1 MELWAS
7 PSSYTAVLRRDAT
20 DERRQGESLLAG
32 RVTAPRDDDDKGEEN
47 ERECE
52 EDSFEKTFAS
62 GTMILTPFLVSDE
75 ENRRRRRSVADFDFV
90 FVAADSDLPGEVQE
104 EEALLAHGAPGDADA
119 DADAPESV
127 VVRRV
132 TFAVPSRTGTGKL
145 EGVAVAVR
153 VVVRVRRVPSGRKRH
168 DDNDEALPSVPR
180 REE

>member
-20 DERRQGESLLAG
+20 DERRRQGESLLAG
-32 RVTAPRDDDDKGEEN
+32 RVAAPRNDDDKGEEN

-52 EDSFEKTFAS
+52 EDSFEKTLAS
-62 GTMILTPFLVSDE
+62 GTILTHFLVSDSE
-75 ENRRRRRSVADFDFV
+75 KRRRRRSVADFDFV

-104 EEALLAHGAPGDADA
+104 EEALLAHGVPGDA

-127 VVRRV
+127 IRRV

-145 EGVAVAVR
+145 E
-153 VVVRVRRVPSGRKRH
+153 KRMTGGG
-168 DDNDEALPSVPR
+168 AGSPR
-180 REE
+180 SARCLRT